1 MYYTYGMPPQEQ
13 DKKEKQARLQTSKM
27 PDNEGYYRFGRR
39 TLLYL
44 LLRDCLLA
52 IIFFI
57 GEVML
62 IAAAAGGNNLPPFSE
77 FVSANGTFEIIVRE
91 LETIVPFFV
100 VIAGLLGLITAYAAY
115 RSFRYKIEN
124 NSLSLVSG
132 IIGRRKVSLPFSQIQ
147 NVDLEQHLAHR
158 IFGLVNVV
166 IMTRGHS
173 DPKHTK
179 IENNEV
185 IIPSISMEEGEKLHG
200 FLLDHLNNSNQGGM
214 QYSP

>member
-1 MYYTYGMPPQEQ
+1 MPPQEQ
-13 DKKEKQARLQTSKM
+13 QQTQDQKSEQTSKM

-52 IIFFI
+52 IIFFV

-62 IAAAAGGNNLPPFSE
+62 VAAAAGGNNLPPFSE
-77 FVSANGTFEIIVRE
+77 FVSANGTFEIIVKE
-91 LETIVPFFV
+91 LETIVPFFII
-100 VIAGLLGLITAYAAY
+100 IAGLIGLITAYTAY

-173 DPKHTK
+173 DPKHAH
-179 IENNEV
+179 IEDNEV
-185 IIPSISMEEGEKLHG
+185 IIPSISMEEGQRMHS
-200 FLLDHLNNSNQGGM
+200 FLLDHLNASNAGGM